1 MLNINRI
8 EGGLKWDDV
17 DRLFTNTSLENGYER
32 LDDYFIHCELNSN
45 IICFDSREVIID
57 DILFESSD
65 KLINF
70 LYGGL

>member
-8 EGGLKWDDV
+8 EGGLKWNDV

-57 DILFESSD
+57 DISFESSD

>member
-17 DRLFTNTSLENGYER
+17 DRFFTNTSLENGYDR
-32 LDDYFIHCELNSN
+32 LDDFFIHCELNSN

-57 DILFESSD
+57 DFTFKSSD
-65 KLINF
+65 ELIEF
-70 LYGGL
+70 LYGGF